1 MAKIK
6 DGYLKYLGSASAI
19 SNEQET
25 MRSLVTSSNWYWGYR
40 SKKQRDNPRRI
51 LLGYWMLYFSC
62 FSLLLKA
69 RKVTIERDVD
79 TRTKAIFV
87 LPSVEKWRDGESGA
101 RNGKKKIHAL
111 LMLWKALH
119 NDFYAHQGS
128 LHVMEIATVLFLFYL
143 LFILLVAMMRQ
154 NAFWDLRHCGF
165 SMSSREKF
173 VFRNISTIIFF
184 RLWLLFSNRSFWI
197 WFCLH
202 RLILNNLKKIKN

>member
-1 MAKIK
+1 M
-6 DGYLKYLGSASAI
+6 
-19 SNEQET
+19 
-25 MRSLVTSSNWYWGYR
+25 
-40 SKKQRDNPRRI
+40 
-51 LLGYWMLYFSC
+51 
-62 FSLLLKA
+62 
-69 RKVTIERDVD
+69 D

-165 SMSSREKF
+165 SMSSRGKC
-173 VFRNISTIIFF
+173 VFRNISPIIFF
-184 RLWLLFSNRSFWI
+184 RLWSLYSNRSFWI
-197 WFCLH
+197 WFCPH
-202 RLILNNLKKIKN
+202 RSILNNLKKIKNWNSLRGFNLGIGQGKDNFAITVCGERTNKTHRFPDFDRHLRHRNRHS